1 MEIAVSVVLI
11 VVALLIGLAIGFLIG
26 TIRGKGA
33 ESVFKE
39 QAAALKMQYDSA
51 ERGRLEA
58 IEDADNL
65 NKELRRQVDSHTQ
78 EMLQM
83 AEQHKMELSQLADN
97 HKLEL
102 SQLAENHKREIDEKV
117 TATKEEVRAELT
129 GHYDKMMQQM
139 KENFA
144 QTVATMKE
152 EVRNSTKAMLEERQ
166 KEFADSS
173 EQSLGRIIKPLQE
186 NIDQMTKTVKEN
198 TLKATDYSGQLKAG
212 IESVLVQSRE
222 TMASAEKLANALS
235 VGNKTQGN
243 WGERILSELLESS
256 GLTEGIHFETQEFIR
271 DESGDR
277 IKGEGGTGLQPDV
290 ILHIDKGH
298 DVIIDAKVSLT
309 AFLHYKEAANEEES
323 QRYLKEHVASI
334 RGQVKKLAKADYARY
349 HKAAL
354 DYVIMFVPITQA
366 LYVATDADPHLWR
379 EAMEQ
384 KVYIADEQTLY
395 AALKIISI
403 NWRQQ
408 AQAENQ
414 EKVFKLADEM
424 LTRVR
429 QFTDKFF
436 AIGKALDAARSAYD
450 DAGRKL
456 DDKGQSIPV
465 TCNKLVKLGAKFDK
479 APKLNQFI
487 ARPEDTATELPEE

>member
-1 MEIAVSVVLI
+1 M
-11 VVALLIGLAIGFLIG
+11 
-26 TIRGKGA
+26 
-33 ESVFKE
+33 
-39 QAAALKMQYDSA
+39 
-51 ERGRLEA
+51 
-58 IEDADNL
+58 
-65 NKELRRQVDSHTQ
+65 
-78 EMLQM
+78 
-83 AEQHKMELSQLADN
+83 
-97 HKLEL
+97 
-102 SQLAENHKREIDEKV
+102 
-117 TATKEEVRAELT
+117 
-129 GHYDKMMQQM
+129 
-139 KENFA
+139 
-144 QTVATMKE
+144 
-152 EVRNSTKAMLEERQ
+152 
-166 KEFADSS
+166 
-173 EQSLGRIIKPLQE
+173 
-186 NIDQMTKTVKEN
+186 
-198 TLKATDYSGQLKAG
+198 
-212 IESVLVQSRE
+212 
-222 TMASAEKLANALS
+222 
-235 VGNKTQGN
+235 
-243 WGERILSELLESS
+243 
-256 GLTEGIHFETQEFIR
+256 
-271 DESGDR
+271 
-277 IKGEGGTGLQPDV
+277 
-290 ILHIDKGH
+290 
-298 DVIIDAKVSLT
+298 IIDAKVSLT
-309 AFLHYKEAANEEES
+309 AFLHYKDAANEEES

-366 LYVATDADPHLWR
+366 LYVATEADPHLWR

-429 QFTDKFF
+429 QFTDKFC

-487 ARPEDTATELPEE
+487 ARPEDTAAELPEE